1 MLTLLYIC
9 GIYFPSN
16 KEVHVCT
23 FWLAKHILIINIR
36 SMENDIV
43 LWVGL
48 ALWDQYFEYKLSCN
62 WLQDN
67 VSSWKLKTILRFFWS
82 RHIQF
87 VLFWQSWKLKVVNGE
102 G

>member
-23 FWLAKHILIINIR
+23 FWLAKRILIINIR

-62 WLQDN
+62 
-67 VSSWKLKTILRFFWS
+67 
-82 RHIQF
+82 
-87 VLFWQSWKLKVVNGE
+87 
-102 G
+102 